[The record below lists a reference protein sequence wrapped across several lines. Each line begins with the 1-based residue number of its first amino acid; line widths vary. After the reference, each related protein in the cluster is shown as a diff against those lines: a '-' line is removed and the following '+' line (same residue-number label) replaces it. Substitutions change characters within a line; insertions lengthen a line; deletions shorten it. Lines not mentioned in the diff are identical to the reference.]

1 VGTWESLYHLG
12 QKDDNENLLSVGDS
26 LIDKVEGSIIV
37 SSEEDKLVVVKG
49 LKDYMVIN
57 TDDVLL
63 VCPRDSVRFKNVI
76 TDLTLNEFDKYQ

>member
-1 VGTWESLYHLG
+1 M
-12 QKDDNENLLSVGDS
+12 
-26 LIDKVEGSIIV
+26 EGSIIV